1 MKPLPTVF
9 VSHGAPTYALEPGV
23 AGPGLAALAQTLPR
37 PAAVLVVSAHWIT
50 RQPLVG
56 AVARPQTIHDFG
68 GFDPALYDI
77 LYPADGHPG
86 LAARAV
92 ECLRDAGWDAS
103 ADPARGLDHGAW
115 VPLMHMYPAADV
127 PVFQVSMP
135 SSLDADSA
143 IAFGRALAPL
153 ANENVLILGSG
164 SLTHNLREFR
174 SRAQADSDYV
184 AEFSGWISDA
194 VAHGDLERLRQALEI
209 APHARRA
216 HPTSDHF
223 LPLLVAAGA
232 AAQVAP
238 ATLLEGGVQYGMLSM
253 DSFVF
258 GQDLAVGTNKPA
270 RMKSLSGEAA

>member
-9 VSHGAPTYALEPGV
+9 ISHGAPTYALEPGV
-23 AGPGLAALAQTLPR
+23 AGPGLAALGQALPR

-50 RQPLVG
+50 RQARV
-56 AVARPQTIHDFG
+56 ATTARPQTIHDFG

-77 LYPADGHPG
+77 QYPADGHPG
-86 LAARAV
+86 LAARAI
-92 ECLRDAGWDAS
+92 ECLRAAGWDAS
-103 ADPARGLDHGAW
+103 EDAARGLDHGAW

-135 SSLDADSA
+135 FSLDSDSA
-143 IAFGRALAPL
+143 IAFGQALAPL
-153 ANENVLILGSG
+153 ANERVLIVGSG

-174 SRAQADSDYV
+174 GGGQPDSPYV
-184 AEFSGWISDA
+184 AEFAGWISDA
-194 VAHGDLERLRQALEI
+194 VAHGDLDRLRQTLDI

-216 HPTSDHF
+216 HPTNDHF

-232 AAQVAP
+232 ASRLTP
-238 ATLLEGGVQYGMLSM
+238 ATLLDGGVQYGMLSM

-270 RMKSLSGEAA
+270 RMKSLSAEAA